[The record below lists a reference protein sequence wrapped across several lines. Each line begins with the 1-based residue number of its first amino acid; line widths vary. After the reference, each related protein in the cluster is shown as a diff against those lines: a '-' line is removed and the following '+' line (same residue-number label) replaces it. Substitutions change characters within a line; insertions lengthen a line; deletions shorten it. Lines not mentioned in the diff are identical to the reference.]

1 MQTLDQQL
9 GGCLEDG
16 FVLGLGDEREA
27 HVQTDTAVTH
37 HRVHLMQG
45 FATLLDFLDGYAQF
59 AGNLFL
65 LFLGLGHELVERRVQ
80 KAEDDGLAVHDLQRA
95 LDGGLHVRLQVGQS
109 GLALLVRVAEN
120 HLAQFGQRGL
130 GILAVEHVLDTEQAD
145 AFGTELEGLRGILGR
160 IGIGAD
166 TNLAELVHHIH
177 ELDEERILGS
187 IHRADLGAV
196 NQTLR
201 AVQRQPVAFTID
213 LAAFGE
219 GDGLV
224 LEIDLH
230 GIATHDAA
238 FTPAAGHE
246 GCVGGHTA
254 PHGQDT
260 GRGTHAF
267 DIFRGGLFA
276 DQDGLLAG
284 SGGFHGSLGGKDDG
298 ADGSTRG
305 SGQAL
310 GQDRGFLLGG
320 RVEDRV
326 QDFIQLG
333 RGDPHHGGLFVDH
346 AFFHHIGRHLQGG
359 QTGTLAD
366 TALQHPQ
373 VTFLDGE
380 FDILHILEVIFQF
393 QTDFVQLLI
402 YFGHRFFERYQ
413 IFVFL
418 ALGRLIERVRGPDT
432 GYHILALGVDQP
444 FTIELVVTVGRVAGE
459 RHTRSGG
466 FAHVAE
472 HHGLHVHGRSPI
484 IGNLF
489 NAAISDGAFS
499 VPGLEHAADGAPQL
513 GFGGIREF
521 HAEHF
526 LDPDLEGLGELFQL
540 IGSDLGIALVSFLV
554 FEFLHHAVQLL
565 ADALAVGRLD
575 AFGFLHHHVGVH
587 HDQTAVGVIHET
599 RVAGLLDH
607 ARKRGGAKADVEDGI
622 HHARHGGAGTGTA
635 AHQQRVVRI
644 AEFLAHDLFR
654 SGQGIGYLAL
664 QLFRIAAAE
673 CIVFGAAL
681 RRNGETGRYR
691 HAQTAHF
698 SQVGSLSTQ
707 ELTHVAVTLGL
718 LAAKGVNSF
727 LILKHIL

>member
-1 MQTLDQQL
+1 MLTANTALQVGTFAAAGLDTQFDELAHALDIDGLERVGIQDLVAEVVAHERSDIVAAEAEGHLGKVVGTEGEELGGTGHAVGGQGGTRDLDHRTELVVDVLHLDAFYLGFYAVADGFLETQLTGGDGHRDHDFRHRVQTLDQQL

-45 FATLLDFLDGYAQF
+45 FAALLDFLDGDAQV

-65 LFLGLGHELVERRVQ
+65 LFLGLGHELVKRRVQ
-80 KAEDDGLAVHDLQRA
+80 ETEDDGLAVHDLQRA
-95 LDGGLHVRLQVGQS
+95 LDGGLHVRLQVGQG
-109 GLALLVRVAEN
+109 GLALFVRVAKN

-130 GILAVEHVLDTEQAD
+130 GVLAVEHVLDTEQTD

-177 ELDEERILGS
+177 EFDEERILGS
-187 IHRADLGAV
+187 VHRADLGTV

-230 GIATHDAA
+230 GVAAYDAA

-267 DIFRGGLFA
+267 DILRRGLFA

-305 SGQAL
+305 SGQTL

-333 RGDPHHGGLFVDH
+333 RGDPHYGGLFVDH

-359 QTGTLAD
+359 QTGTLAN

-380 FDILHILEVIFQF
+380 FDILHVLEVIFQF
-393 QTDFVQLLI
+393 QTDLIQLFI
-402 YFGHRFFERYQ
+402 YFGHRLLKRYQ

-432 GYHILALGVDQP
+432 GHHILALGVDQP
-444 FTIELVVTVGRVAGE
+444 FAIEPVVTVGRVAGE
-459 RHTRSGG
+459 SHTRSGG

-472 HHGLHVHGRSPI
+472 HH
-484 IGNLF
+484 
-489 NAAISDGAFS
+489 
-499 VPGLEHAADGAPQL
+499 
-513 GFGGIREF
+513 
-521 HAEHF
+521 
-526 LDPDLEGLGELFQL
+526 
-540 IGSDLGIALVSFLV
+540 
-554 FEFLHHAVQLL
+554 
-565 ADALAVGRLD
+565 
-575 AFGFLHHHVGVH
+575 
-587 HDQTAVGVIHET
+587 
-599 RVAGLLDH
+599 
-607 ARKRGGAKADVEDGI
+607 
-622 HHARHGGAGTGTA
+622 
-635 AHQQRVVRI
+635 
-644 AEFLAHDLFR
+644 
-654 SGQGIGYLAL
+654 
-664 QLFRIAAAE
+664 
-673 CIVFGAAL
+673 
-681 RRNGETGRYR
+681 
-691 HAQTAHF
+691 
-698 SQVGSLSTQ
+698 
-707 ELTHVAVTLGL
+707 
-718 LAAKGVNSF
+718 
-727 LILKHIL
+727 